1 MANKKKRC
9 KCCGDYGEAS
19 EGVQTPSGWF
29 SDYSHAIKH
38 SIELSRKRT
47 ERLLAKA
54 VRAQAAEAKNAAKRV
69 RERKMEVKPLSYWM
83 KRAQTQFNKFIRARD
98 IGLPC
103 VSCGAT
109 ESEVEGQQGWKVGG
123 AWDCGHYLSVGSH
136 PELRFEQDNAARQCK
151 SCNGGSGNYS
161 RKNHQ
166 TARDYRAE
174 LIKRIGLERVEW
186 LEGPHEPKRYRKEDY
201 QAIEAEYKAKLKE
214 LQSIACQQ

>member
-1 MANKKKRC
+1 MANSKRKC
-9 KCCGDYGEAS
+9 KHCSQFKPAED
-19 EGVQTPSGWF
+19 GVKTPSAWF
-29 SDYSHAIKH
+29 CCH
-38 SIELSRKRT
+38 SCAVEFSIDASRKRL
-47 ERLLAKA
+47 ERLRAKA
-54 VRAQAAEAKNAAKRV
+54 VRAQEADAKNAAKRD
-69 RERKMEVKPLSYWM
+69 RERRMEVKPLSYWM
-83 KRAQTQFNKFIRARD
+83 ARAQTQFNKFIRARD

-109 ESEVEGQQGWKVGG
+109 ESEVESQQGWRVGG
-123 AWDCGHYLSVGSH
+123 SWDCGHYLSVGSH

-166 TARDYRAE
+166 TANDYRAE

-214 LQSIACQQ
+214 LQSNACQQ

>member
-29 SDYSHAIKH
+29 IDYSHAIKH

-83 KRAQTQFNKFIRARD
+83 KRAQAAVNAYIRARD
-98 IGLPC
+98 AGKPC
-103 VSCGAT
+103 ISCGKPDDGSHQRHA
-109 ESEVEGQQGWKVGG
+109 SHYRSVGG
-123 AWDCGHYLSVGSH
+123 H
-136 PELRFEQDNAARQCK
+136 PELRFCELNIWA
-151 SCNGGSGNYS
+151 SCSVCNNYLSGNLVPF
-161 RKNHQ
+161 
-166 TARDYRAE
+166 RAA
-174 LIKRIGLERVEW
+174 LVAKIGLDKVEW
-186 LEGPHEPKRYRKEDY
+186 LEGPHEPKRYT
-201 QAIEAEYKAKLKE
+201 IEQLKAMTAEYRAKTRELKR
-214 LQSIACQQ
+214 AAA

>member
-19 EGVQTPSGWF
+19 EGVQTPNGF
-29 SDYSHAIKH
+29 FIDYSHAIKH
-38 SIELSRKRT
+38 SIDVSRKRS
-47 ERLLAKA
+47 ERLRLKA
-54 VRAQAAEAKNAAKRV
+54 LRVHEQDAKNAAKRD

-98 IGLPC
+98 IGLSC

-109 ESEVEGQQGWKVGG
+109 ESEVESQQGWKVGG

-166 TARDYRAE
+166 TARDYRVE

-214 LQSIACQQ
+214 LQSNACQQ